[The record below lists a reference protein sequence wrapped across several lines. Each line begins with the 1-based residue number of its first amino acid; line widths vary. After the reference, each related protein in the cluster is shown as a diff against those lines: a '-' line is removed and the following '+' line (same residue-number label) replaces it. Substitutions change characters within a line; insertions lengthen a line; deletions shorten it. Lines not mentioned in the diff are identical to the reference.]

1 MLGLDQVR
9 EVFEAGNGLDEAGFN
24 SFADTDEVQIS
35 GDGELTGNKLGA
47 EFGQAFT
54 LFEHDLHPE
63 AGPGRQVFAFALV
76 HSVVGLDVA
85 LAIRLVSS

>member
-9 EVFEAGNGLDEAGFN
+9 KVFAAGDGFDESGFD

-47 EFGQAFT
+47 QFGQAFT
-54 LFEHDLHPE
+54 LLEHNLHPE

>member
-9 EVFEAGNGLDEAGFN
+9 KVFEAGDGLDESGFD
-24 SFADTDEVQIS
+24 SLADSDEVQIS
-35 GDGELTGNKLGA
+35 GDGELTSDEAGA

-85 LAIRLVSS
+85 LAISLVSS

>member
-9 EVFEAGNGLDEAGFN
+9 EVFAAGDGFDESGFN
-24 SFADTDEVQIS
+24 SFADADEVQLGIEGDLS
-35 GDGELTGNKLGA
+35 GDEAGA

-76 HSVVGLDVA
+76 HSVVSLDVA